1 MQNIGAKKSPRAGG
15 LFQIN
20 NQVQAETSMTSEKLI
35 RKAKLLVL
43 NLRLALLR
51 RSLKRTQNPHKAP
64 RRLATIVVLVRRRN
78 ALMTASEIVSE
89 ERKRGLSA

>member
-1 MQNIGAKKSPRAGG
+1 
-15 LFQIN
+15 
-20 NQVQAETSMTSEKLI
+20 MTSEKLI

-51 RSLKRTQNPHKAP
+51 RSLKRTQNPHKAL
-64 RRLATIVVLVRRRN
+64 RRLATMVVLVRRRN